1 MKFNNLLVFTLTMV
15 TRYNIF
21 YNNLNISKYLY
32 YIMTDN
38 SKVVMDKT
46 SRRRLQKDI
55 IEIIKE
61 PLSDHGIYYA
71 HDEQNMLKG
80 YAVVFGFLI

>member
-1 MKFNNLLVFTLTMV
+1 MKINNLLVFRLTMV

-71 HDEQNMLKG
+71 HD
-80 YAVVFGFLI
+80 

>member
-1 MKFNNLLVFTLTMV
+1 MKINNLLVFRLTMV

-32 YIMTDN
+32 YIMTDTAI
-38 SKVVMDKT
+38 VMDKT

-55 IEIIKE
+55 EIIKE
-61 PLSDHGIYYA
+61 PLSTTVFIT
-71 HDEQNMLKG
+71 HDEQNMLRDM
-80 YAVVFGFLI
+80 L